1 MTVDAILKAPIMT
14 YIKAYRRPFA
24 LGLFFLMVTNFL
36 DAIHPL
42 IIKEAL
48 DSLEGATSPW
58 VTVKWG
64 GLFLLVVGTLAF
76 TRYLWRWH
84 FGRYHTQAA
93 EDIRQKLFFH
103 LIHLGPHYYQ
113 KQPTGE
119 QVSLMVNDVQAYR
132 QAIGPA
138 ILIGIDGL
146 MISLFVIPMMWSLN
160 PDWMLK
166 TLIFI
171 PLLPVAMRWIM
182 SKINTYFKEQQD
194 KLAELSNF
202 VQETLSGIKIIKS
215 FAQENSRIK
224 QFINYNSSL
233 VNISQKLALV
243 DAAFGPT
250 MELAVAIGSAILIF
264 IAAPDLISGT
274 LSIGTFIAFQRYIT
288 KMVWPMTAF
297 GLSLSQYQKGMASF
311 ARIKEVLTQKNPV
324 TSGDQSILTFQKLEL
339 QQVKF
344 YFPQATLP
352 TLQNINLTLL
362 PQQKL
367 GLMGPVGSG
376 KSTLCQLL
384 IRLYD
389 PTAGLIQLNSLPV
402 ANFEIAQLRRCIQLL
417 PQEPVLFSMSIRENL
432 KLANPE
438 ATDETLWQI
447 LKHCAI
453 EDEIRNLPQGLDSM
467 VGERGVNF
475 SGGQKQRLCLARALV
490 AQPEVLILDD
500 PLSAVDIHTEEKI
513 IQALAGMNLGL
524 IIISHRLNVLK
535 NCAHLIVLNDGQI
548 EAQGSADYLAQHSP
562 TFQKMSAL
570 QESV

>member
-1 MTVDAILKAPIMT
+1 MTVDAILKAPILT

-48 DSLEGATSPW
+48 DSLSTATTPW
-58 VTVKWG
+58 VTLKWG
-64 GLFLLVVGTLAF
+64 GLFLLIVGTLAF
-76 TRYLWRWH
+76 TRYLWRLY
-84 FGRYHTQAA
+84 FGQYHTQAA

-113 KQPTGE
+113 RQPTGE

-146 MISLFVIPMMWSLN
+146 MISVFVIPMMWSLN
-160 PDWMLK
+160 PNWMFK

-171 PLLPVAMRWIM
+171 PLLPIAMRWIM
-182 SKINTYFKEQQD
+182 SRINTYFKDQQD

-215 FAQENSRIK
+215 FAQEDSRTK

-233 VNISQKLALV
+233 ANISQKLALV
-243 DAAFGPT
+243 DSAFGPT
-250 MELAVAIGSAILIF
+250 MELAVAVGSAILIF
-264 IAAPDLISGT
+264 IAAPDLISGA

-288 KMVWPMTAF
+288 KMVWPMTAL

-311 ARIKEVLTQKNPV
+311 ARIKDVLIQHNPV
-324 TSGDQSILTFQKLEL
+324 TSGDQTLTVFEKLEL
-339 QQVKF
+339 NQVSF
-344 YFPQATLP
+344 TFPEATQP

-362 PQQKL
+362 PQQKI
-367 GLMGPVGSG
+367 GLLGPVGSG

-389 PTAGLIQLNSLPV
+389 PTSGFLQLNNSPV
-402 ANFEIAQLRRCIQLL
+402 TNFQITALRKSIQLL

-438 ATDETLWQI
+438 ATDENLWQS

-453 EDEIRNLPQGLDSM
+453 EEEIKNLPQGLDSM

-475 SGGQKQRLCLARALV
+475 SGGQKQRLCLARAIL
-490 AQPEVLILDD
+490 AQPDVLILDD

-513 IQALAGMNLGL
+513 IQALASMKLGL

-535 NCAHLIVLNDGQI
+535 NCGHLMVLNDGQI
-548 EAQGSADYLAQHSP
+548 EAQGSADYLLQHSP
-562 TFQKMSAL
+562 TYQKMSAL
-570 QESV
+570 QESL